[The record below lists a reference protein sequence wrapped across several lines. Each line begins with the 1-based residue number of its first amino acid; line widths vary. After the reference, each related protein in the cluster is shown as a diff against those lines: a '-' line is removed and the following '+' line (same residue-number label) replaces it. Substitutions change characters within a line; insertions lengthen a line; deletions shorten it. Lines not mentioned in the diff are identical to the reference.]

1 MSREGDMRV
10 LLIGANGQ
18 LGTDLHKVLETRG
31 VSVQPVKH
39 ADLDIR
45 DVPRLQEVV
54 TSSQPDVVINTSAFH
69 KVDECEKQPAVSFE
83 VNAIAPLRLAQL
95 CRNLGITLVHISTD
109 YVFDGAKRT
118 PYAENDLP
126 CPINTYGV
134 TKLAG
139 EHLIASAAS
148 QYFIVRTCGL
158 FGHAGSSGKGG
169 NFVENMLKRAPGDTI
184 NVVDDQVATPTATAN
199 LAQAIAQLITTT
211 EYGLYH
217 ATSEGECSWYE
228 FTRALFELAG
238 LERNV
243 NAAKTQDIPGGIR
256 RPAYSVLGKSKLAS
270 LGIKMPHWRDA
281 LSQYLRERADLLPST

>member
-1 MSREGDMRV
+1 MRV

-18 LGTDLHKVLETRG
+18 LGTDLHNVLETRG
-31 VSVQPVKH
+31 VSVLPVKH

-54 TSSQPDVVINTSAFH
+54 TSFQPAVVINTSAFH

-95 CRNLGITLVHISTD
+95 CRELGITLVHISTD

-118 PYAENDLP
+118 PYAEDELAR
-126 CPINTYGV
+126 PINTYGV

-139 EHLIASAAS
+139 EHLIASATS

-184 NVVDDQVATPTATAN
+184 NVVDDQTATPTATAD
-199 LAQAIAQLITTT
+199 LAKAIAQLITTT

-217 ATSEGECSWYE
+217 STSEGECSWYE

-243 NAAKTQDIPGGIR
+243 NAARTQDIPGGIR
-256 RPAYSVLGKSKLAS
+256 RPAYSVLSKSKLAS

-281 LSQYLRERADLLPST
+281 LSQYLRERADLLPPSPRR